1 MNRIKGQCENCNKLR
16 LSSFYFYTFPN
27 VKVLQL
33 YFENEKTGW
42 SKIMLLFLPKAS
54 RPTAKVT
61 WRKILLNLVLHLT
74 RSWYISQ
81 EKQVGH
87 KLV

>member
-1 MNRIKGQCENCNKLR
+1 
-16 LSSFYFYTFPN
+16 
-27 VKVLQL
+27 
-33 YFENEKTGW
+33 
-42 SKIMLLFLPKAS
+42 MLLFLPKAI

-61 WRKILLNLVLHLT
+61 WRKILLNLVLHLA